1 MHTFS
6 KRMHKKLKSRSLS
19 CFCIFRFHFD
29 FSSVAGG
36 AMYCITADA
45 KETGNE
51 GEGNGDGGT
60 ITAAHIADAVLKKN
74 TEIQNLIFFQGNP
87 ALSVEVVEETVSLAV
102 LRRSHVEVFN
112 SKYQYLRSLEIPYC
126 DL

>member
-1 MHTFS
+1 MRTFS
-6 KRMHKKLKSRSLS
+6 KRMQKKLKLKSRSLS

-51 GEGNGDGGT
+51 GGGNGDGGT

-74 TEIQNLIFFQGNP
+74 TEIQNLIFIF
-87 ALSVEVVEETVSLAV
+87 
-102 LRRSHVEVFN
+102 R
-112 SKYQYLRSLEIPYC
+112 EIPHS
-126 DL
+126 LWKLSKKQSAWPF

>member
-102 LRRSHVEVFN
+102 LRRNHVEVF
-112 SKYQYLRSLEIPYC
+112 
-126 DL
+126 